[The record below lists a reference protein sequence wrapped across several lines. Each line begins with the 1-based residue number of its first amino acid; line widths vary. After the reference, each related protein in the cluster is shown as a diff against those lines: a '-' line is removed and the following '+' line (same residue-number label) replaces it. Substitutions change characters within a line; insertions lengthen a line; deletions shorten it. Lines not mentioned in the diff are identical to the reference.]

1 MGFSVPRRLRSERWA
16 LTPPFHPCRCA
27 CPARGAAE
35 GTQAVCFL
43 WHCPSGRLAASPP
56 ACILLAPPQ
65 GGRRLRGIVPCGVR
79 TFLSRPQRRER
90 YSALSGLPYFTRPPL
105 GSQPRPTSERGGVRT
120 PNCGRPSL
128 EEMSKPRVRVE
139 PVAGGKGVVE
149 RLIGQTALGG
159 GGFPEK
165 VAPCGQGRILGLSD
179 DKARGEG
186 HAPQRASNRAGFKGL
201 SCLRAP
207 PGPRRHRGG
216 QRPVPAIGA
225 PPAGPTAPPPEHHL
239 AFPRDP
245 QPSQGAGPGHSCSS
259 SSVTPAP
266 PRFRKPERTGAM
278 FRARSGAFKSA
289 T

>member
-165 VAPCGQGRILGLSD
+165 VAPCGQGRILGLMTTKPGAKGTLRSGP
-179 DKARGEG
+179 ATERVSRVF
-186 HAPQRASNRAGFKGL
+186 RASGPHLVHVDTEVGSGL
-201 SCLRAP
+201 CLRSVPPP
-207 PGPRRHRGG
+207 PGPLPHRRSITSPSRGIPS
-216 QRPVPAIGA
+216 RAKELARAIPVAV
-225 PPAGPTAPPPEHHL
+225 
-239 AFPRDP
+239 R
-245 QPSQGAGPGHSCSS
+245 
-259 SSVTPAP
+259 V
-266 PRFRKPERTGAM
+266 
-278 FRARSGAFKSA
+278 
-289 T
+289 